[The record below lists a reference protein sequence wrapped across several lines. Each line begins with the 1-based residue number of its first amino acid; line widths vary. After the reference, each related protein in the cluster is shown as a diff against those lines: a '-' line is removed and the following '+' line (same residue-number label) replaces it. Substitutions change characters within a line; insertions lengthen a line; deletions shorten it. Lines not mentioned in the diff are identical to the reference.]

1 MVSPAVAHV
10 RAAWDGEY
18 AAGRYRGDPPTPFVR
33 DVVATARAA
42 GVADRLGLYV
52 GCGNGRN
59 YIPLVEA
66 GLDLVGLD
74 LSATALAQLAER
86 APRSAHLVC
95 GDIGALPADARY
107 ALVVA
112 IQVFQHGDRAAAH
125 AHVRDAQRVL
135 APGGLLCLRVNA
147 VGTDVALA
155 HEVVERAPGDGF
167 TVRYLEGP
175 KRGLDIRF
183 FAEAELDALFHG
195 YRRLLPPR
203 LAIATREPPQRGR
216 WCQWEAIWQKPYGA
230 ERSSRKSSA
239 FR

>member
-1 MVSPAVAHV
+1 MASALA
-10 RAAWDGEY
+10 RAAAAWDGEY
-18 AAGRYRGDPPTPFVR
+18 AAGRYCGDPPTPFVR
-33 DVVATARAA
+33 DVVAAARAT
-42 GVADRLGLYV
+42 GVADGLGLYI

-59 YIPLVEA
+59 YVPLVEA
-66 GLDLVGLD
+66 GLDLIGLD
-74 LSATALAQLAER
+74 LSATALAQLAAR
-86 APRSAHLVC
+86 APRPARLVC
-95 GDIGALPADARY
+95 GDVGALPADARY

-112 IQVFQHGDRAAAH
+112 IQVLQHGDRAAAH
-125 AHVRDAQRVL
+125 THVREAQRLL
-135 APGGLLCLRVNA
+135 APGGLFCLRVNA
-147 VGTDVALA
+147 VGTDVAFA

-167 TVRYLEGP
+167 TVRYLAGP

-183 FAEAELDALFHG
+183 FAEAELDALFRG

-203 LAIATREPPQRGR
+203 LAVATREPPQRGR